1 MLSFIGPLFASAVFK
16 TLALLPLSSLQHIG
30 RFCGWITWVLPGS
43 YKRNAAKNLKQA
55 FPDAT
60 EEMQRN
66 AILNV
71 GILFLEMPFWWIR
84 RDDVALNKLI
94 ECDNWE
100 QFDVALAKGK
110 GVILLSP
117 HAGCFELLG
126 PVYASRYQST
136 VLFRP
141 PRMAWLQDWIIKMR
155 SRKLLTMAPANQSGV
170 RSLVKTLKRG
180 HTVGILPDQVPV
192 EGEGVWAPFF
202 GKPAYT
208 LTIVQRL
215 QSLTGATIFI
225 LAAERKAIGQGYK
238 LHYKEMLSPLPED
251 TVEAATF
258 INQEMENMIRLMPD
272 QYLWGYNR
280 YRQPKHKALVQKK
293 AE

>member
-1 MLSFIGPLFASAVFK
+1 
-16 TLALLPLSSLQHIG
+16 
-30 RFCGWITWVLPGS
+30 
-43 YKRNAAKNLKQA
+43 
-55 FPDAT
+55 
-60 EEMQRN
+60 
-66 AILNV
+66 
-71 GILFLEMPFWWIR
+71 
-84 RDDVALNKLI
+84 
-94 ECDNWE
+94 
-100 QFDVALAKGK
+100 
-110 GVILLSP
+110 
-117 HAGCFELLG
+117 
-126 PVYASRYQST
+126 
-136 VLFRP
+136 
-141 PRMAWLQDWIIKMR
+141 MR
-155 SRKLLTMAPANQSGV
+155 SRRLLTMAPANQSGV

-215 QSLTGATIFI
+215 QSLTDATIFI

-251 TVEAATF
+251 TVEAATV